1 MLPPMHCF
9 SSLQALNNVVLYQVY
24 HSLISRKN
32 KTFQQLKAKSRFFD
46 VFVFCLIFQQTDITL
61 MILNEDI
68 TRVRKKITFKMIQI
82 LLYFPSPELSFL
94 VFLYKPLFLLKIRWG
109 RGKILSTPCFKSYNT
124 KNLLRAHT
132 RKKYVSRKDDILNYY
147 SLKDN
152 TIFFL
157 FL

>member
-9 SSLQALNNVVLYQVY
+9 SSLQALNNNVVLYQVY

-94 VFLYKPLFLLKIRWG
+94 VFLYKPLFLLKIRW
-109 RGKILSTPCFKSYNT
+109 RGERRGGKEGGKYYPPHVLKVITLRICYVHIPE
-124 KNLLRAHT
+124 KNM
-132 RKKYVSRKDDILNYY
+132 
-147 SLKDN
+147 
-152 TIFFL
+152 
-157 FL
+157 